1 MKKNFTIPLF
11 IFSIIVTIL
20 AVLLFIFFL
29 KVIKNKNEHTGAVL
43 ATLSERMKEKENTLL
58 FAEKVAETKKIQDSV
73 NSHFVDPNKISMFVD
88 YLEGIGSNFNSNVSV
103 VNIEIT
109 PKSKNTISVRLS
121 VKGKFEEVMKTVS
134 YLENIPYQIE
144 VTELSVNK
152 NVSAQ
157 TQGGTTLPAPQDNL
171 GWQADVYFNI
181 LSLE

>member
-11 IFSIIVTIL
+11 IFSIIATVL

-43 ATLSERMKEKENTLL
+43 ATLSEKMKEKENTII

-73 NSHFVDPNKISMFVD
+73 NSYFIDPNKVDIFVD
-88 YLEGIGSNFNSNVSV
+88 YLEGIGSNFNSTVSV
-103 VNIEIT
+103 TNIEVP

-121 VKGKFEEVMKTVS
+121 VNGKFEDVMKTVS

-152 NVSAQ
+152 NVGAQ
-157 TQGGTTLPAPQDNL
+157 TQSGSTPPVAQDNL
-171 GWQADVYFNI
+171 GWEADVYFNI
-181 LSLE
+181 LSL